1 VRGPLIVLGDDL
13 RVVTAS
19 RSFYRYFQA
28 TAEDTVGRPIYE
40 LGNHQWNIPEL
51 RNLLENILPGNESFE
66 SYMVEHD
73 FPGIGHRKLLLNAR
87 RIVGESG
94 SKQMILLAMEETA

>member
-1 VRGPLIVLGDDL
+1 
-13 RVVTAS
+13 
-19 RSFYRYFQA
+19 
-28 TAEDTVGRPIYE
+28 
-40 LGNHQWNIPEL
+40 
-51 RNLLENILPGNESFE
+51 
-66 SYMVEHD
+66 VEHD